1 MSSVGDLLH
10 GNILEIIHSFAQS
23 LVEIHKYMRTANAR
37 QYFLC
42 LCFLDVERIETNSY
56 FHTHS
61 LHWSDPTPS
70 RVTDFV
76 PQFL

>member
-10 GNILEIIHSFAQS
+10 GNILEIIYSFAQS

-61 LHWSDPTPS
+61 LVSPEILS
-70 RVTDFV
+70 AER
-76 PQFL
+76 